1 MIGRPHASMRA
12 WQGVVDLQ
20 IPEPK
25 IGTGALNTWSNREP
39 ERKSRRKPRVTMTP
53 KIRGGNLRRPNF
65 AVVSSS
71 SPVHLF

>member
-25 IGTGALNTWSNREP
+25 IGTGALKAKEQVKEEKDHEGERE
-39 ERKSRRKPRVTMTP
+39 RAWVKK
-53 KIRGGNLRRPNF
+53 
-65 AVVSSS
+65 
-71 SPVHLF
+71 

>member
-25 IGTGALNTWSNREP
+25 IGTGALKQSQRSENPISREMISFLAMIFP
-39 ERKSRRKPRVTMTP
+39 VLKQQTNKKLSALIE
-53 KIRGGNLRRPNF
+53 L
-65 AVVSSS
+65 SSMS
-71 SPVHLF
+71 